1 MRLLQK
7 SFLLIGVVLFVSGSL
22 IAAPAHVTTQDD
34 TVRIPDVQ
42 NDIPLV
48 DGQGSD
54 ACWQTVNWQTI
65 DQVWIPYGGSVSADD
80 YEGRYKIV
88 WSSVQNLLYFL
99 IEVYDDVGVDGF
111 NPDGS
116 TADVYNYDIAEVFID
131 ENRSGGDHIFDQGG
145 TNAENAFSYHIY
157 ADFPEDGQV
166 TTEHFVGDL
175 AGTSWSHVN
184 YAAHLPEFALRKD
197 GNQYVREFSLKVYD
211 DTYDNSNPEA
221 SRVQLAAGKLMGL
234 SLAICENDD
243 LAEEPKER
251 DNFFGSVWVTAA
263 RYNSHWENADDYGAV
278 LLVSGASSVS
288 DENQLQDT
296 GFRLFPNPSSGSIRF
311 HLDSPQTGNY
321 HITIYNVLGRE
332 VARLNGN
339 KTGQTLEK
347 RMQLSSLPQGI
358 YFVHAEFGD
367 HNYIQKMTLT
377 NGRL

>member
-1 MRLLQK
+1 MKLNRSFAVLTGVLL
-7 SFLLIGVVLFVSGSL
+7 LVSGL
-22 IAAPAHVTTQDD
+22 AFARPDNVTTQDD

-42 NDIPLV
+42 NNIPII
-48 DGQGSD
+48 DGSSGD

-65 DQVWIPYGGSVSADD
+65 DQVWIPYGGSVSSDD
-80 YEGRYKIV
+80 YEGSYKVI

-99 IEVYDDVGVDGF
+99 IEVHDDVGVDGF
-111 NPDGS
+111 KPDGS

-131 ENRSGGDHIFDQGG
+131 EDRSGGDHIFDQGG

-184 YAAHLPEFALRKD
+184 YAAHLPDFALRKD
-197 GNQYVREFSLKVYD
+197 GDQYVREFSLKVYD
-211 DTYDNSNPEA
+211 DTYVNSDPEA

-243 LAEEPKER
+243 PDENPKTR

-263 RYNSHWENADDYGAV
+263 RYNSHWENADDYGPV
-278 LLVSGASSVS
+278 LLVSGATSVS
-288 DENQLQDT
+288 GENQLQDT
-296 GFRLFPNPSSGSIRF
+296 GFQLFPNPSSGSIRF
-311 HLDSPQTGNY
+311 HLHSPQTGNY
-321 HITIYNVLGRE
+321 HIAIYNILGRE
-332 VARLNGN
+332 VAHLNGN
-339 KTGQTLEK
+339 KSEPTLEK

-358 YFVHAEFGD
+358 YFVHAEFG
-367 HNYIQKMTLT
+367 NQSYIQKMTLT